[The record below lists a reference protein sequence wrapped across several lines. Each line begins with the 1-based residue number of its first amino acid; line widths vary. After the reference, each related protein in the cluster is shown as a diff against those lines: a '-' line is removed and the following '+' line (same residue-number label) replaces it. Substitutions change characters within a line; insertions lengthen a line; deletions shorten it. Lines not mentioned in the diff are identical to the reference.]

1 MVEIRETV
9 EEKLNGLIQDKK
21 VTLRGVSEKTGIP
34 YRRLTYA
41 LREGGTIKG
50 DELLRICAFI
60 SVEPTLL
67 IATEPQQGEAV

>member
-1 MVEIRETV
+1 MRETKETV

-21 VTLRGVSEKTGIP
+21 VTLRGVSEKTGIS

-50 DELLRICAFI
+50 DELLKICAFI
-60 SVEPTLL
+60 SVEPTML
-67 IATEPQQGEAV
+67 IATETQRVEAV